1 MSYHISKIVKDDFN
15 TAIDKVKGE
24 LAKEGFG
31 VLTDID
37 IKSTF
42 KNKLNINFNNY
53 RILGACNPDLAYE
66 ALKAENKIGTM
77 LPCNVIV
84 QEHDNGEVEVSAVD
98 PVASMMSVRNDELGD
113 VAMAVRAKLKRV
125 IDSL

>member
-15 TAIDKVKGE
+15 IAIDKVKEE

-42 KNKLNINFNNY
+42 KNKLNINFT
-53 RILGACNPDLAYE
+53 ITVFL
-66 ALKAENKIGTM
+66 
-77 LPCNVIV
+77 
-84 QEHDNGEVEVSAVD
+84 EHVTLIW
-98 PVASMMSVRNDELGD
+98 PM
-113 VAMAVRAKLKRV
+113 KL
-125 IDSL
+125 